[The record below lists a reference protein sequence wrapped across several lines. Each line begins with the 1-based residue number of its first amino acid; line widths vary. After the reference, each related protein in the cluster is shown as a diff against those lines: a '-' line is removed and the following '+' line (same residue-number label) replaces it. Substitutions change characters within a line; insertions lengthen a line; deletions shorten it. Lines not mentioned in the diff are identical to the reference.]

1 MSDKSFM
8 ELVEAHQGFEFCQAY
23 RNDVDHIIGGKGNT
37 YWYIITKK
45 GKTVESFIATY
56 GNEGWSDRYVKGKTT
71 KLLPPG
77 STINRIAEK
86 AYLKQEEKWVK
97 DRKGRLIEDAHPHFH
112 FVRGIGDEAVDVSEE
127 YGVTIAYNK
136 VDDISVGFHLRYL
149 YTGSS
154 VEVPG

>member
-56 GNEGWSDRYVKGKTT
+56 GNEGWSDRYVKGKIQ
-71 KLLPPG
+71 G
-77 STINRIAEK
+77 FCRM
-86 AYLKQEEKWVK
+86 
-97 DRKGRLIEDAHPHFH
+97 
-112 FVRGIGDEAVDVSEE
+112 
-127 YGVTIAYNK
+127 GV
-136 VDDISVGFHLRYL
+136 
-149 YTGSS
+149 
-154 VEVPG
+154 

>member
-1 MSDKSFM
+1 M
-8 ELVEAHQGFEFCQAY
+8 VYHNQ
-23 RNDVDHIIGGKGNT
+23 
-37 YWYIITKK
+37 K

-56 GNEGWSDRYVKGKTT
+56 GNDVWIDRYVKGKTA
-71 KLLPPG
+71 KILPPG
-77 STINRIAEK
+77 ATINRIAEK

-112 FVRGIGDEAVDVSEE
+112 FVRGIGDEAVDVSGE